1 MERILERSLK
11 KLRKACS
18 SRSDKDLIEV
28 IEKCNSKLNTE
39 ELEKPRAD
47 SIGRGAADTCF
58 EPFRLACTK
67 RSVKMKVTALDA
79 LEKLI
84 AHGFLRGGEVLTPA
98 DPMVKQPEIR
108 LMDKIIETICECRN
122 GTSSSEVHLQIIKA
136 LLTAVS
142 SSTSGVHNRS
152 LLATVRCCYDIYLN
166 SRNDIIVTTT
176 KACLTQILHAVFQQ
190 MEISAPDESEEE
202 EEENE
207 DKTLQQKE
215 ATEQKVDEENL
226 FDTKGKAGPPPVPP
240 PPSQRPQSLPRMNFP
255 SKAHEDAYLLFQA
268 LCDMAMK
275 SYLSDN
281 GSSVDTFKLKRKI
294 LSLNLVSS
302 VLSIAGDE
310 FRRTESILQLLKD
323 DLCRALLQ
331 NCLASQ
337 TDVVDIS
344 LKIFMKLITSFKDY
358 LVAQIEVFINTI
370 FLRLLESTNT
380 TFEHKLG
387 VLQVFYKI
395 CQDENAVV
403 EIFLNYDAH
412 YTGQTAIG
420 DGSLMEGL
428 FESIV
433 LALEKVAQGKGQ
445 SDQKQS
451 RTSAQDMQLRK
462 IALASLVAILD
473 SLVKFTHDD
482 EEDMLRNG
490 EKNLYIE
497 QTPGRRR
504 SNIDEDEEEVAH
516 TSTSSSSSKLSTPI
530 STPSNVLSKIST
542 PSSASMLGTSCENDG
557 Y

>member
-18 SRSDKDLIEV
+18 SRSDKDLIQA
-28 IEKCNSKLNTE
+28 IEACRSKLSDGE
-39 ELEKPRAD
+39 FAKRPRAN
-47 SIGRGAADTCF
+47 SVGVADPCF
-58 EPFRLACTK
+58 EPFRIAAGK
-67 RSVKMKVTALDA
+67 RSVKMKVAALDA

-84 AHGFLRGGEVLTPA
+84 AHGFLRGGDVLIPA
-98 DPMVKQPEIR
+98 DPIVRQPEIT
-108 LMDKIIETICECRN
+108 LMDRIIETICECRN

-142 SSTSGVHNRS
+142 SSTSKVHNRS

-190 MEISAPDESEEE
+190 MEISAPDDEDENLKGKE

-207 DKTLQQKE
+207 ESKPKSP
-215 ATEQKVDEENL
+215 
-226 FDTKGKAGPPPVPP
+226 DTKGKQPPPIPPPPVVGI
-240 PPSQRPQSLPRMNFP
+240 RGQSRMKFP
-255 SKAHEDAYLLFQA
+255 SLAHEDAYLLFQA

-275 SYLSDN
+275 SYLTDDGN
-281 GSSVDTFKLKRKI
+281 SVDAFKLKRKI
-294 LSLNLVSS
+294 LSLTLVSS

-344 LKIFMKLITSFKDY
+344 LKIFMKLITAFKDY

-370 FLRLLESTNT
+370 FLRLLDSPNT

-445 SDQKQS
+445 SDQKKS
-451 RTSAQDMQLRK
+451 RTSAQDLQLRK
-462 IALASLVAILD
+462 VALASLVAILD

-482 EEDMLRNG
+482 EDNSTRNAG
-490 EKNLYIE
+490 LYVE
-497 QTPGRRR
+497 QTPFEKRKY
-504 SNIDEDEEEVAH
+504 V
-516 TSTSSSSSKLSTPI
+516 
-530 STPSNVLSKIST
+530 
-542 PSSASMLGTSCENDG
+542 
-557 Y
+557 